1 MRCILVLVLCFFLFM
16 SQGLGLK
23 EDANTSSCI
32 DEERQALLDVK
43 ANLIDLH
50 GNLSD
55 WASERVDCC
64 TWAGVTCNNQSGHVI
79 KVDLTFG
86 STSFSGKINRSS
98 LQVLNQLQ
106 SLNQSGINFQANPLT
121 SILGSMSKLQSLDI
135 SGANLSGPIPHQL
148 ANLSNLLELDLSN
161 SLSGSIPF
169 SFGNLTFLTYLDL
182 SQNQLEGDI
191 PQSIGNC
198 SSLVHLELSRN
209 LLNGPMPDSIDQLSK
224 LEYLDVG
231 HNSLNG
237 SIPNF
242 IGCPFL
248 SF

>member
-16 SQGLGLK
+16 SHGLGLK

-64 TWAGVTCNNQSGHVI
+64 KWAGVTCNNQSGHVI

-86 STSFSGKINRSS
+86 STGFTGKS

-106 SLNQSGINFQANPLT
+106 SLNLSGINFQANPLT
-121 SILGSMSKLQSLDI
+121 SIFSMSKLQSLDI

-161 SLSGSIPF
+161 NSLSGSIPF

-182 SQNQLEGDI
+182 SQNPLEGDI

-198 SSLVHLELSRN
+198 SSLAHLDLSQNLRN
-209 LLNGPMPDSIDQLSK
+209 GSMPDSIDQLSK